1 MESIILP
8 FLLVIIASVFQGS
21 FGVGMK
27 YMAPLKWESWWLV
40 HVTIAMVLF
49 PIVWTFLSVSG
60 VCDVIG
66 DVFSDPV
73 AQKAAYYAI
82 LFGFLWGIGGIMFG
96 VSVPYIGLSLTMGIV
111 MGIAGTLGALIPLL
125 QNENATSL
133 PQFPYVIV
141 GLTITIVGVIIT
153 AKAGINRDKLEGN
166 SSLSG
171 GNILKGIA
179 IAVVC
184 GILSSLL
191 AVGHTNV
198 NDDVTLIAE
207 NYGINGRNASLIAWL
222 IVFIGAYAMN
232 ALYSLVLIVKNN
244 SWSNFFVAGSK
255 KAYMWSIIAGLCW
268 FAALGLYGQGAALM
282 NGVSDNNLG
291 NIVGWPMLLG
301 LSLIVSNVWAYR
313 AGEWK
318 DAKKPFNLL
327 LVGLAVLILASVILG
342 YSNSLS

>member
-1 MESIILP
+1 MELFFP
-8 FLLVIIASVFQGS
+8 FLLIIIASVFQGS
-21 FGVGMK
+21 FGLGMK
-27 YMAPLKWESWWLV
+27 YMEPLKWESWWLV
-40 HVTIAMVLF
+40 HVTIAMVLV
-49 PIVWTFLSVSG
+49 PVVWAAIVVPEFTTVIDEAFTNPNVST
-60 VCDVIG
+60 VVYSAM
-66 DVFSDPV
+66 F
-73 AQKAAYYAI
+73 
-82 LFGFLWGIGGIMFG
+82 FGFLWGIGGIMFG

-133 PQFPYVIV
+133 PEFPYVIL
-141 GLTITIVGVIIT
+141 GLVITIVGVVIT
-153 AKAGINRDKLEGN
+153 AKAGIDRDKLQGN

-198 NDDVTLIAE
+198 NDDVTIIAE

-222 IVFIGAYAMN
+222 IVFIGAYTMN
-232 ALYSLVLIVKNN
+232 AMYSFVLIVKNN
-244 SWSNFFVAGSK
+244 SWSNFFIVGSK
-255 KAYMWSIIAGLCW
+255 KAYIWSVIAGLCW
-268 FAALGLYGQGAALM
+268 FGALGLYGQGAALM
-282 NGVSDNNLG
+282 NGASDNKLG

-301 LSLIVSNVWAYR
+301 LSLIVSNIWAYR

-318 DAKKPFNLL
+318 NAKKAFNIL

-342 YSNSLS
+342 YSNTVD